1 MWLGAF
7 SPTMTAKKK
16 TPSRHGKLADTTTQ
30 ISISMKG
37 TLLEKAKLTA
47 EEEGRSFS
55 NWVGRLIDEDLKR
68 RRAAAEKD
76 RAP

>member
-1 MWLGAF
+1 M
-7 SPTMTAKKK
+7 STKKK
-16 TPSRHGKLADTTTQ
+16 TQSRHGKLSPLTTQ

-37 TLLEKAKLTA
+37 TLLEKAKIAA

-68 RRAAAEKD
+68 RRAAAENEGT
-76 RAP
+76 P